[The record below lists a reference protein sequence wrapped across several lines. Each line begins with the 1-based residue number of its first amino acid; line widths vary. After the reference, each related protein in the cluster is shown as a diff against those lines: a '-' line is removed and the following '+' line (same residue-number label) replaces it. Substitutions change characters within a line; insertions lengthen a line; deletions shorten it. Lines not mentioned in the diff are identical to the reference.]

1 MQRADKISPFVVMD
15 IFKEAISMDNVVHM
29 EIGEPDLDPPP
40 AVFDHLERAIRE
52 RKYFY
57 TPSLGIWELRE
68 KIAEH
73 YYTKYKIDVSSNRVI
88 ITPGSSGAFLVA
100 YAIIMSAGDRIILP
114 DPSYPCYKNF
124 AYLLD
129 ITPVFVPVDEKSRY
143 TLSVDALKGYEG
155 IKALHISSPNNP
167 TGTLYTKEEL
177 STLVGYCQERG
188 IYFISDEVYHGLTYE
203 QEDHTA
209 LGFWDRAIVING
221 FSKWFC
227 MPGFRLGWMI
237 LPEDMLQKA
246 ERVIQNVFIS
256 APALSQYSA
265 LGAFDYAYLKS
276 VRETFR
282 KRRDILYEGLKD
294 VFRIPVKPQGAFYIW
309 ADVSKYTENSFIFCK
324 ELLKEAK
331 VALTP
336 GVDFGKNN
344 TTKFVR
350 ISYTKEEDALREGIR
365 RIKDHLMK

>member
-15 IFKEAISMDNVVHM
+15 IFKEAINMDGVVHM

-40 AVFDHLERAIRE
+40 EVFDHLKRAIRE

-73 YYTKYKIDVSSNRVI
+73 YYTKYKIEVSPNRVV
-88 ITPGSSGAFLVA
+88 ITTGSSGAFLIA
-100 YAIIMSAGDRIILP
+100 YAIITSAGDRIILP

-124 AYLLD
+124 AHLLD

-143 TLSVDALKGYEG
+143 TLNVDMLKGYED
-155 IKALHISSPNNP
+155 IKAVHISSPNNP
-167 TGTLYTKEEL
+167 TGTSYTKEEL
-177 STLVGYCQERG
+177 SELIQYCQEKG

-209 LGFWDRAIVING
+209 LEFWDRAIVING

-237 LPEDMLQKA
+237 IPEDLLQKA
-246 ERVIQNVFIS
+246 ERIIQNVFIS

-265 LGAFDYAYLKS
+265 LGAFDYTYLKN

-294 VFRIPVKPQGAFYIW
+294 IFQIPVKPQGAFYIW

-324 ELLKEAK
+324 ELLEEAK

-336 GVDFGKNN
+336 GIDFGENN

-350 ISYTKEEDALREGIR
+350 IAYTKEEYALREGIR